1 MREILSYFN
10 PASPT
15 WDIFLILLFVIAT
28 FLYGITL
35 GRAKIVVQIV
45 ASYMTMALLAAAPFL
60 DKLEARTPLNHTIF
74 YLTAFLT
81 VFVLLCLLLSKS
93 AFHQHLS
100 EGRGSWA
107 DVLVLSL
114 VQVGFLAS
122 IVLSSMSGW
131 ALGSFSGLAKIVFVK
146 EPAQFIWTVLPIGA
160 LVVIRGKKNQ

>member
-1 MREILSYFN
+1 MLNFFSHFN

-15 WDIFLILLFVIAT
+15 WDIFLILFFVIAT
-28 FLYGITL
+28 FLYGLTL

-60 DKLEARTPLNHTIF
+60 DRLEARTPLNHTIF
-74 YLTAFLT
+74 YLSAFLT
-81 VFVLLCLLLSKS
+81 VFVVLTFLLSKS

-100 EGRGSWA
+100 EGQGSWI
-107 DVLVLSL
+107 DLLVLSL

-131 ALGSFSGLAKIVFVK
+131 ALGNLSGLTKIVFVK
-146 EPAQFIWTVLPIGA
+146 QPAQFIWTVLPIGA
-160 LVVIRGKKNQ
+160 LVVIRRKGM